1 MQRAR
6 TTAFDLSHGVR
17 MKISVIG
24 CGYLGAVHAASMAE
38 LGHEVVGI
46 DVDHNKVAALRA
58 AKPPF
63 YEPGFAGLLERTLA
77 TGRLRFSSDFAE
89 ARGCRVHFLCVGTP
103 QKRAEY
109 AADLRFV
116 ESATESLLDILEPGD
131 LVVGKSTVPVG
142 TAAGLAQLVAGK
154 VPGALLAWNP
164 EFLRE
169 GFAVQDTL
177 HPDRLVYGLP
187 SGDDGDTA
195 RGRLDELYA
204 PIVAAGTPQV
214 ITDYAT
220 AEMVK
225 TAANSFLATK
235 ISFINAMA
243 ELCEATG
250 ADVKQLADAIG
261 YDDRIGRKFLNAGLG
276 FGGGC
281 LPKDIRAFMARAGEL
296 GADQAL
302 TFLKEV
308 DNINMRRR
316 IRMVELAREVCDGSL
331 LGKRVAVLGA
341 AFKPDSDDIRDS
353 PALNVA
359 AQLQLQGAVVRVT
372 DPAAVD
378 NSRREWPH
386 LDFADSPEEAAE
398 RADAV
403 LVLTE
408 WKQYCDLDPRQF
420 GRVVARKRV
429 LDGRNALEHAWR
441 APSGVPAAHYSY
453 PLRRLPLTCAPSVDS
468 VRMPTGSPQVGP
480 TSVAVL
486 PRMTTSDARVTTI
499 ASVRDTRLLPS
510 MTTPRTGTLL

>member
-1 MQRAR
+1 M
-6 TTAFDLSHGVR
+6 
-17 MKISVIG
+17 
-24 CGYLGAVHAASMAE
+24 AS
-38 LGHEVVGI
+38 LGHDVVGV
-46 DVDHNKVAALRA
+46 DVDRAKVESLSEAVA
-58 AKPPF
+58 PF
-63 YEPGFAGLLERTLA
+63 YEPGFEQLLTETLA
-77 TGRLRFSSDFAE
+77 SGRLRFTTDFGE
-89 ARGCRVHFLCVGTP
+89 ASGSQVHFVCVGTP
-103 QKRAEY
+103 QKRGEY
-109 AADLRFV
+109 AADLRYV
-116 ESATESLLDILEPGD
+116 ESATESLLTVLKPGD

-142 TAAGLAQLVAGK
+142 TAAGLAAMVDGK

-169 GFAVQDTL
+169 GFAVEDTL

-187 SGDDGDTA
+187 PGADGDTA
-195 RGRLDELYA
+195 RALLDEVYA
-204 PIVAAGTPQV
+204 TIVAAGTPKV
-214 ITDYAT
+214 ETDYAT

-250 ADVKQLADAIG
+250 ADVKLLADAIG

-302 TFLKEV
+302 TFLREV

-341 AFKPDSDDIRDS
+341 AFKPNSDDIRDS

-372 DPAAVD
+372 DPAAVE
-378 NSRREWPH
+378 NSRRLWPQ
-386 LDFADSPEEAAE
+386 LDYAPTAEEAAE

-408 WKQYCDLDPRQF
+408 WDEYRQLDPVAF
-420 GRVVARKRV
+420 GRVVKQKRV
-429 LDGRNALEHAWR
+429 LDGRNALNREAWTAAGWSYR
-441 APSGVPAAHYSY
+441 ALG
-453 PLRRLPLTCAPSVDS
+453 RRTD
-468 VRMPTGSPQVGP
+468 
-480 TSVAVL
+480 
-486 PRMTTSDARVTTI
+486 
-499 ASVRDTRLLPS
+499 
-510 MTTPRTGTLL
+510 

>member
-1 MQRAR
+1 MR
-6 TTAFDLSHGVR
+6 V
-17 MKISVIG
+17 SVIG
-24 CGYLGAVHAASMAE
+24 CGYLGAVHAASMVE

-46 DVDHNKVAALRA
+46 DVDRRRVVALGEGRA
-58 AKPPF
+58 PF
-63 YEPGFAGLLERTLA
+63 YEPDFESLLRHALA
-77 TGRLRFSSDFAE
+77 TGRLSFSTDVADAVGSQ
-89 ARGCRVHFLCVGTP
+89 VHFVCVGTP
-103 QKRAEY
+103 QKHGEY

-116 ESATESLLDILEPGD
+116 DAAVESLLEVLQPGE
-131 LVVGKSTVPVG
+131 LVAGKSTVPVG
-142 TAAGLAQLVAGK
+142 TAARLAELVEGK
-154 VPGALLAWNP
+154 VPGALVAWNP

-169 GFAVQDTL
+169 GFAVRDTL

-187 SGDDGDTA
+187 ADPTDAATA
-195 RGRLDELYA
+195 EALLDEVYA
-204 PIVAAGTPQV
+204 PIVARGTPRV
-214 ITDYAT
+214 TTDHAT

-302 TFLKEV
+302 TFLREV

-378 NSRREWPH
+378 NSRRVWPQ
-386 LDFADSPEEAAE
+386 LEYAATPEEAAE

-408 WKQYCDLDPRQF
+408 WKQYQQLDPVSF
-420 GRVVARKRV
+420 GEIVAQKRV
-429 LDGRNALEHAWR
+429 LDGRNALDREAWTAAGWTYR
-441 APSGVPAAHYSY
+441 ALG
-453 PLRRLPLTCAPSVDS
+453 RRA
-468 VRMPTGSPQVGP
+468 G
-480 TSVAVL
+480 
-486 PRMTTSDARVTTI
+486 
-499 ASVRDTRLLPS
+499 
-510 MTTPRTGTLL
+510 

>member
-1 MQRAR
+1 MR
-6 TTAFDLSHGVR
+6 
-17 MKISVIG
+17 ISVIG
-24 CGYLGAVHAASMAE
+24 CGYLGAVHAASLVE
-38 LGHEVVGI
+38 LGHDVVGI
-46 DVDHNKVAALRA
+46 DVDRRKIHALCHGRS
-58 AKPPF
+58 PI
-63 YEPGFAGLLERTLA
+63 YEPEFEDLLARGLA
-77 TGRLRFSSDFAE
+77 SGRLSFSTDIHDA
-89 ARGCRVHFLCVGTP
+89 AGCRVHFICVGTP
-103 QKRAEY
+103 QKQGEY

-116 ESATESLLDILEPGD
+116 QSAAESLLTVLEPGD
-131 LVVGKSTVPVG
+131 VVAGKSTVPVG
-142 TAAGLAQLVAGK
+142 TAAALSAMFGEK
-154 VPGALLAWNP
+154 VPGSLLAWNP

-169 GFAVQDTL
+169 GFAVRDTL
-177 HPDRLVYGLP
+177 YPDRLVYGLP
-187 SGDDGDTA
+187 SGPEAETVSGL
-195 RGRLDELYA
+195 LDEVYG
-204 PIVAAGTPQV
+204 PIVARGVPKV
-214 ITDYAT
+214 VTDYAT

-261 YDDRIGRKFLNAGLG
+261 HDSRIGRRFLNAGLG

-302 TFLKEV
+302 TFLREV

-331 LGKRVAVLGA
+331 LGKRIAVLGA

-372 DPAAVD
+372 DPAAIR

-386 LDFADSPEEAAE
+386 LFYADSPEEAAE

-403 LVLTE
+403 LLLTE
-408 WKQYCDLDPRQF
+408 WKQYCTLDPVAF
-420 GRVVARKRV
+420 GEIVAQKRV
-429 LDGRNALEHAWR
+429 LDGRNALDREAWTAAGWTYR
-441 APSGVPAAHYSY
+441 ALG
-453 PLRRLPLTCAPSVDS
+453 RRA
-468 VRMPTGSPQVGP
+468 G
-480 TSVAVL
+480 
-486 PRMTTSDARVTTI
+486 
-499 ASVRDTRLLPS
+499 
-510 MTTPRTGTLL
+510 

>member
-1 MQRAR
+1 
-6 TTAFDLSHGVR
+6 VR
-17 MKISVIG
+17 ISVIG

-38 LGHEVVGI
+38 IGHEVVGI
-46 DVDHNKVAALRA
+46 DVDA
-58 AKPPF
+58 AKVSALSQARAPF
-63 YEPGFAGLLERTLA
+63 YEPGFEELLGRSLA
-77 TGRLRFSSDFAE
+77 SGRLRFSADVADAAGSQ
-89 ARGCRVHFLCVGTP
+89 VHFVCVGTP
-103 QKRAEY
+103 QKRGEY
-109 AADLRFV
+109 AADMRYV
-116 ESATESLLDILEPGD
+116 EAAVEAVLGVLEPGQ

-142 TAAGLAQLVAGK
+142 TAGRLAEVVAGK

-187 SGDDGDTA
+187 ADGDGETA
-195 RGRLDELYA
+195 ERMLDEVYA
-204 PIVAAGTPQV
+204 PIVERGTPKV
-214 ITDYAT
+214 TTDYAT

-250 ADVKQLADAIG
+250 ADVKLLADAIG

-302 TFLKEV
+302 TFLREV

-359 AQLQLQGAVVRVT
+359 AQLQLQGATVRVT

-386 LDFADSPEEAAE
+386 LDYADTPEEAAE

-408 WKQYCDLDPRQF
+408 WKQYREIDPVAF
-420 GRVVARKRV
+420 GRIVARKAV
-429 LDGRNALEHAWR
+429 LDGRNALDRDRWTAAGWTYR
-441 APSGVPAAHYSY
+441 ALG
-453 PLRRLPLTCAPSVDS
+453 RRA
-468 VRMPTGSPQVGP
+468 G
-480 TSVAVL
+480 
-486 PRMTTSDARVTTI
+486 
-499 ASVRDTRLLPS
+499 
-510 MTTPRTGTLL
+510 

>member
-1 MQRAR
+1 
-6 TTAFDLSHGVR
+6 
-17 MKISVIG
+17 MKISVVG

-38 LGHEVVGI
+38 LGHDVVGI
-46 DVDHNKVAALRA
+46 DVDATKIAALADARA
-58 AKPPF
+58 PF
-63 YEPGFAGLLERTLA
+63 YEPGFEKLLARSLA
-77 TGRLRFSSDFAE
+77 TGRLRFSTDVAD
-89 ARGCRVHFLCVGTP
+89 AAGAAVHFVCVGTP
-103 QKRAEY
+103 QKRGEY
-109 AADLRFV
+109 AADMRYVQSAV
-116 ESATESLLDILEPGD
+116 EALVDVLAPGE

-142 TAAGLAQLVAGK
+142 TAAGLAELVTSK

-187 SGDDGDTA
+187 AGRDGETA
-195 RGRLDELYA
+195 RELLDEVYA
-204 PIVAAGTPQV
+204 PIVQRGTPQV

-302 TFLKEV
+302 TFLREV

-331 LGKRVAVLGA
+331 LGKRIAVLGA

-372 DPAAVD
+372 DPAAVG
-378 NSRREWPH
+378 NCRREWPQ
-386 LDFADSPEEAAE
+386 LEYADTAEEAAAG
-398 RADAV
+398 ADAV
-403 LVLTE
+403 LLLTE
-408 WKQYCDLDPRQF
+408 WKQYRELDPVAF
-420 GRVVARKRV
+420 GSVVHEKRV
-429 LDGRNALEHAWR
+429 LDGRNALDRDAWLAAGWTYR
-441 APSGVPAAHYSY
+441 ALG
-453 PLRRLPLTCAPSVDS
+453 RRA
-468 VRMPTGSPQVGP
+468 G
-480 TSVAVL
+480 
-486 PRMTTSDARVTTI
+486 
-499 ASVRDTRLLPS
+499 
-510 MTTPRTGTLL
+510 

>member
-1 MQRAR
+1 
-6 TTAFDLSHGVR
+6 

-38 LGHEVVGI
+38 LGHEVVGV
-46 DVDHNKVAALRA
+46 DVDRHKIEALSHAR
-58 AKPPF
+58 PPF
-63 YEPGFAGLLERTLA
+63 YEPGFEELLAHTLG
-77 TGRLRFSSDFAE
+77 TGRLRFSTEFAD
-89 ARGCRVHFLCVGTP
+89 AAGSAVHFLCVGTP
-103 QKRAEY
+103 QKRGEY
-109 AADLRFV
+109 AADLHYV
-116 ESATESLLDILEPGD
+116 QEATESLIEVLAPGD

-142 TAAGLAQLVAGK
+142 TAAELAELVDGK

-187 SGDDGDTA
+187 SGRDGDTA
-195 RGRLDELYA
+195 RAILDEVYA
-204 PIVAAGTPQV
+204 EIVGRGTPKV
-214 ITDYAT
+214 ETDYAT

-302 TFLKEV
+302 TFLREV

-372 DPAAVD
+372 DPAAVE
-378 NSRREWPH
+378 NSRRLWPQ
-386 LDFADSPEEAAE
+386 LDYAATPEEAAE

-408 WKQYCDLDPRQF
+408 WEQYRSLDPVAF
-420 GRVVARKRV
+420 CRVVRRKSV
-429 LDGRNALEHAWR
+429 LDGRNALDREAWTAAGWSYR
-441 APSGVPAAHYSY
+441 ALG
-453 PLRRLPLTCAPSVDS
+453 RRA
-468 VRMPTGSPQVGP
+468 G
-480 TSVAVL
+480 
-486 PRMTTSDARVTTI
+486 
-499 ASVRDTRLLPS
+499 
-510 MTTPRTGTLL
+510 

>member
-1 MQRAR
+1 VR
-6 TTAFDLSHGVR
+6 LSV
-17 MKISVIG
+17 VG
-24 CGYLGAVHAASMAE
+24 CGYLGAVHAAAMAE
-38 LGHEVVGI
+38 LGHDVVGV
-46 DVDHNKVAALRA
+46 DVDARKVDSLSQRR
-58 AKPPF
+58 PPF
-63 YEPGFAGLLERTLA
+63 YEPGFEELLQRALGS
-77 TGRLRFSSDFAE
+77 GRLRFSTDVDDA
-89 ARGCRVHFLCVGTP
+89 AGAQVHFVCVGTP
-103 QKRAEY
+103 QRRGEY
-109 AADLRFV
+109 AADLRYV
-116 ESATESLLDILEPGD
+116 QAATESLIDVLGPGE
-131 LVVGKSTVPVG
+131 LVAGKSTVPVG
-142 TAAGLAQLVAGK
+142 TAARLSEMVSSK

-187 SGDDGDTA
+187 AGEDGEYT
-195 RGRLDELYA
+195 RKLLDEVYE
-204 PIVAAGTPQV
+204 PILARGTPQV
-214 ITDYAT
+214 LTDYAT

-372 DPAAVD
+372 DPAAVE

-386 LDFADSPEEAAE
+386 LDYADTAEEAAE

-408 WKQYCDLDPRQF
+408 WQQYRELDPVTF
-420 GRVVARKRV
+420 GDLVAQRRV
-429 LDGRNALEHAWR
+429 LDGRNALDREAWTAAGWTYR
-441 APSGVPAAHYSY
+441 ALG
-453 PLRRLPLTCAPSVDS
+453 RRA
-468 VRMPTGSPQVGP
+468 G
-480 TSVAVL
+480 
-486 PRMTTSDARVTTI
+486 
-499 ASVRDTRLLPS
+499 
-510 MTTPRTGTLL
+510 

>member
-1 MQRAR
+1 
-6 TTAFDLSHGVR
+6 

-46 DVDHNKVAALRA
+46 DVDERKVASLQQ
-58 AKPPF
+58 AKAPF
-63 YEPGFAGLLERTLA
+63 YEPGFEELLTRTLA
-77 TGRLRFSSDFAE
+77 TGRLSFSADMA
-89 ARGCRVHFLCVGTP
+89 AAAGAQVHFVCVGTP
-103 QKRAEY
+103 QKRGEY
-109 AADLRFV
+109 AADMRYV
-116 ESATESLLDILEPGD
+116 QDATESLIGVLEPGD

-142 TAAGLAQLVAGK
+142 TAARLAELVEGK
-154 VPGALLAWNP
+154 VPGAILAWNP

-187 SGDDGDTA
+187 AGPDGERA
-195 RGRLDELYA
+195 RALLDEVYA
-204 PIVAAGTPQV
+204 AIVEVGTPQV
-214 ITDYAT
+214 VTDYAT

-261 YDDRIGRKFLNAGLG
+261 HDDRIGRKFLNAGLG

-302 TFLKEV
+302 TFLREV

-316 IRMVELAREVCDGSL
+316 IRMVDLAREVCDGSL
-331 LGKRVAVLGA
+331 VGKRVAVLGA

-359 AQLQLQGAVVRVT
+359 AQLQLQGAAVRVT
-372 DPAAVD
+372 DPAAGD
-378 NSRREWPH
+378 NIRRSWPQ
-386 LDFADSPEEAAE
+386 LDVAETAEEAAQG
-398 RADAV
+398 ADAV

-408 WKQYCDLDPRQF
+408 WKQYRELDPATFGKVVRQ
-420 GRVVARKRV
+420 KRI
-429 LDGRNALEHAWR
+429 LDGRNALDRSAWTAAGWSYR
-441 APSGVPAAHYSY
+441 ALG
-453 PLRRLPLTCAPSVDS
+453 RRA
-468 VRMPTGSPQVGP
+468 G
-480 TSVAVL
+480 
-486 PRMTTSDARVTTI
+486 
-499 ASVRDTRLLPS
+499 
-510 MTTPRTGTLL
+510 

>member
-1 MQRAR
+1 M
-6 TTAFDLSHGVR
+6 
-17 MKISVIG
+17 G

-46 DVDHNKVAALRA
+46 DVDERKVAALNEARA
-58 AKPPF
+58 PF
-63 YEPGFAGLLERTLA
+63 YEPGFEELLARTLA
-77 TGRLRFSSDFAE
+77 TGRLRFGTDIAG
-89 ARGCRVHFLCVGTP
+89 AAGARVHFVCVGTP
-103 QKRAEY
+103 QKRGEY
-109 AADLRFV
+109 AADLRYV
-116 ESATESLLDILEPGD
+116 EAAVESLLQVLAPGE

-142 TAAGLAQLVAGK
+142 TAGRLAELVGEK

-169 GFAVQDTL
+169 GFAVRDTL
-177 HPDRLVYGLP
+177 HPDRLVYGVPAGPDATRIVAL
-187 SGDDGDTA
+187 
-195 RGRLDELYA
+195 LDEVYA

-214 ITDYAT
+214 VTDHAT

-302 TFLKEV
+302 TFLREV

-331 LGKRVAVLGA
+331 LGKHIAVLGA

-359 AQLQLQGAVVRVT
+359 AQLQLQGADVRVT
-372 DPAAVD
+372 DPAAID
-378 NSRREWPH
+378 NSRRLWPQ
-386 LDFADSPEEAAE
+386 LDYADTPEEAAAG
-398 RADAV
+398 ADAV

-408 WKQYCDLDPRQF
+408 WRQYRELDPVAF
-420 GRVVARKRV
+420 GRVVAQKRV
-429 LDGRNALEHAWR
+429 LDGRNALDREAWTAAGWTHR
-441 APSGVPAAHYSY
+441 ALG
-453 PLRRLPLTCAPSVDS
+453 RR
-468 VRMPTGSPQVGP
+468 
-480 TSVAVL
+480 
-486 PRMTTSDARVTTI
+486 
-499 ASVRDTRLLPS
+499 
-510 MTTPRTGTLL
+510 

>member
-1 MQRAR
+1 
-6 TTAFDLSHGVR
+6 

-46 DVDHNKVAALRA
+46 DVDVKKVESL
-58 AKPPF
+58 AKAVPPF
-63 YEPGFAGLLERTLA
+63 HEPGFDELLQRTLA
-77 TGRLRFSSDFAE
+77 TGRLRFSTDFAD
-89 ARGCRVHFLCVGTP
+89 ATGSQVHFVCVGTP
-103 QKRAEY
+103 QKRGEY
-109 AADLRFV
+109 AADLRYV
-116 ESATESLLDILEPGD
+116 QGATESLIGVLGEGE

-142 TAAGLAQLVAGK
+142 TAARLADLVSDK
-154 VPGALLAWNP
+154 VPGAILAWNP

-169 GFAVQDTL
+169 GFAVEDTL
-177 HPDRLVYGLP
+177 NPDRLVYGLP
-187 SGDDGDTA
+187 AGEDGATA
-195 RGRLDELYA
+195 RALLDAVYA
-204 PIVAAGTPQV
+204 PIVERGTPQV
-214 ITDYAT
+214 VTDYAT

-331 LGKRVAVLGA
+331 VGKRIAVLGA

-372 DPAAVD
+372 DPAAVE
-378 NSRREWPH
+378 NGRRLWPQ
-386 LDFADSPEEAAE
+386 LDFADTAEEAAE

-408 WKQYCDLDPRQF
+408 WKQYLQLDPVAF
-420 GRVVARKRV
+420 GKLVAKKHL
-429 LDGRNALEHAWR
+429 LDGRNALDREAWTAAGWTYR
-441 APSGVPAAHYSY
+441 ALG
-453 PLRRLPLTCAPSVDS
+453 RRA
-468 VRMPTGSPQVGP
+468 G
-480 TSVAVL
+480 
-486 PRMTTSDARVTTI
+486 
-499 ASVRDTRLLPS
+499 
-510 MTTPRTGTLL
+510 